1 MRKVNWWRKLIDKE
15 FMDLY
20 GLWSTIIYELIVNPK
35 WTSFAKQ
42 DEFHLLLISTW
53 WLTAFEYLFNLSR
66 TGWIQKCR
74 HACDVASDLWHV
86 SPGSVLAEYL
96 DCTWRTVCLV
106 GYYWLPHSYV
116 WYLNIWKQLKYL
128 QEHQRKWFKFKDD
141 AIKCSFIIKRLH
153 LSCNFQV
160 IFTFVQIFTN
170 I

>member
-1 MRKVNWWRKLIDKE
+1 MMKKVNWWRKLIDKE
-15 FMDLY
+15 NLLMRKKSKFCSGLVCFKNLY
-20 GLWSTIIYELIVNPK
+20 GLWCTIIYELILNPK
-35 WTSFAKQ
+35 WSSLANQ

-96 DCTWRTVCLV
+96 DCTWRTVCSV

-128 QEHQRKWFKFKDD
+128 QKHQRKKENGW
-141 AIKCSFIIKRLH
+141 
-153 LSCNFQV
+153 N
-160 IFTFVQIFTN
+160 
-170 I
+170 